1 MTGMQTGTPAFVHLW
16 ETTPWQSTLIFMKEL
31 FWINEQPLCSLS
43 EVFLI
48 IWTLFSLHA
57 TLYQKFIKT
66 FFAFNFLSSASPLI
80 FFSACSHLPLQTCI
94 KVIRALQKRCVIAQ
108 VNQSIESNSESP
120 HRRSSPEHT
129 HQIFMSGC
137 SRELMRLTIQLKRRP
152 YKALDIAS
160 RTSVALSTVLV
171 RMMVS
176 PLVTTHWE
184 VSASWSS
191 SGPMLR
197 REAAR
202 RKDGIFFY
210 VLLFVGSNIQLIHC
224 LFCVTSNILLP

>member
-1 MTGMQTGTPAFVHLW
+1 MTGTQTGTLASVHLW
-16 ETTPWQSTLIFMKEL
+16 DTTPWQSTLIFMKGF
-31 FWINEQPLCSLS
+31 FWINEKPLCSLS

-66 FFAFNFLSSASPLI
+66 FFALLLLVLCLPIDILLCMFASTSTDFHKGHRSFAQTLHDRPRQSKTREQRWTSTQNVLSLA
-80 FFSACSHLPLQTCI
+80 
-94 KVIRALQKRCVIAQ
+94 
-108 VNQSIESNSESP
+108 
-120 HRRSSPEHT
+120 HT

-137 SRELMRLTIQLKRRP
+137 SSELMRLTIQLKRRP
-152 YKALDIAS
+152 YKALDMAS

-197 REAAR
+197 RDAAE
-202 RKDGIFFY
+202 KK
-210 VLLFVGSNIQLIHC
+210 C
-224 LFCVTSNILLP
+224 